1 MAVVHAPTERGG
13 DSVLTEEAIT
23 GFKAGVRGAVL
34 RPGADTYDE
43 TRKLWNAMI
52 DKRPALIVRASGVAD
67 VVATVKFARENELL
81 LAIRGGGHNV
91 AGLASCDGGV
101 MLDLS
106 LLKGVRVDP
115 TARTVRVQGGATW
128 GDVDR
133 ETQVFGLAVPGG
145 VVSTTGV
152 AGLTLGGGMGWQMRK
167 RGLSIDNLLSVDIV
181 TADGEVRVASD
192 KENSDLFWAIRGGG
206 GNFGVATSFE
216 FRAYPVGPTV
226 YLRCALYP
234 IELATKS
241 LQAWRDFMRAAPEEF
256 GASFLYWSIPA
267 IPWFPEAVHN
277 KQVAIPLVIYV
288 GDPAEGER
296 LSKPLGELGTPL
308 VDLSGPMPWTAVQA
322 MFDPFVPKQG
332 LNYYW
337 KSLYLE
343 GLGDEV
349 VNDTVK
355 WAATIPS
362 TNTYTVIL
370 PLSGALSRVDAKAT
384 AFGRRDIPYLL
395 ELDSMWP
402 DPKDTDRNISWTRK
416 TWADMQKHSNGGLYL
431 NFPGLGEE
439 GERMVRSA
447 VGTENYARLTEIK
460 NKYDPTNLFR
470 VNLNIRPTANT

>member
-1 MAVVHAPTERGG
+1 MAV
-13 DSVLTEEAIT
+13 SEAVEKGVGET
-23 GFKAGVRGAVL
+23 QLDAAKVSAFKSSLRGAL
-34 RPGADTYDE
+34 LDPGDATYDE

-52 DKRPALIVRASGVAD
+52 DKRPALIVRATGVAD
-67 VVATVKFARENELL
+67 VVAAVNFARTNDLL

-106 LLKGVRVDP
+106 QMNGVRVDP
-115 TARTVRVQGGATW
+115 ATRTVRVQGGATW

-167 RGLSIDNLLSVDIV
+167 RGFSIDSLVSVDIV
-181 TADGEVRVASD
+181 TADGKVRIASE
-192 KENSDLFWAIRGGG
+192 KENPDLFWAIRGGG
-206 GNFGVATSFE
+206 GNFGVVTSFE

-226 YLRCALYP
+226 YLRCPLYP
-234 IELATKS
+234 MELAAKS
-241 LQAWRDFMRAAPEEF
+241 LKAWRDFMREAPEEF

-277 KQVAIPLVIYV
+277 KPVAIPLVIYV
-288 GDPAEGER
+288 GDPADGER
-296 LSKPLGELGTPL
+296 LSKPLGELGAPL
-308 VDLSGPMPWTAVQA
+308 VDLSGPMPWTSVQA

-337 KSLYLE
+337 KSIYLE
-343 GLGDEV
+343 GLDDKVVDE
-349 VNDTVK
+349 TVK
-355 WAATIPS
+355 WAGTIPS
-362 TNTYTVIL
+362 KNTYTVIL
-370 PLSGALSRVDAKAT
+370 PLSGALSRVKADAT

-402 DPKDTDRNISWTRK
+402 DPKDTDRNLAWTRK
-416 TWADMQKHSNGGLYL
+416 TWSDMQKHSNGALYL

-439 GERMVRSA
+439 GEHMVRSA
-447 VGTENYARLTEIK
+447 VGSANYQRLVEIK

-470 VNLNIRPTANT
+470 VNLNIKPIAS